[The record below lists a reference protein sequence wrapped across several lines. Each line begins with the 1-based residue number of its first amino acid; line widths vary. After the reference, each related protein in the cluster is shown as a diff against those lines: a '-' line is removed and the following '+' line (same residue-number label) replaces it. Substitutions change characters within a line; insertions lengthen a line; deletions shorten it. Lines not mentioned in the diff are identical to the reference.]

1 MKSSSSPA
9 AGPGKTGCQLPQLSP
24 LILLILSALLMSFL
38 VTGADAQQQSALDFQ
53 AYRSRIEP
61 IFLKKR
67 QGDIRCYDCHS
78 ALSTRF
84 RLEKLEP
91 GHDSWTEKQSRK
103 NLEFV
108 SKLVTPAQ
116 PLQSRLL
123 LHPLAPE
130 AGGDSTH
137 GGGKFWTSQTDPEWQ
152 VLAEW
157 VKAASPSVAT
167 LSSAPDKTP
176 PLSFEVFKA
185 EIEPIFLK
193 QRSGHARC
201 YNCHILAG
209 RTFHL
214 APLTAGT
221 NCWTDEQSRQN
232 FQRVLQVVVPGDPG
246 SSRLLVHP
254 LAPEAGGDAFHSGG
268 RQFESKND
276 PDWQTIASWIK
287 GDPPDPPQA
296 AGSTASWIYVTNS
309 AADTVDVLDAANN
322 RVIQVIRGI
331 ELPHG
336 VTFSPDGKRVYISN
350 ESENVLDVVDR
361 KSGTILQKVALSG
374 RPNNIT
380 ITKEG
385 RRVLVGIRA
394 QPGSVD
400 VIDTTLLRR
409 VKSIAVDGSVHNI
422 YVTPDGKYVVSG
434 SIENK
439 TASVIDLN
447 REEVAW
453 KLKFDQGVRP
463 MAFERKADGST
474 SRIFVQLS
482 EFNGFAVVDFDKR
495 AEVTRIKL
503 PDKPSGFGAAEGRL
517 GTPSHGIG
525 VSPDE
530 RSLWVNSTLA
540 NATFKY
546 SLPDLKLMG
555 YVRLPEVH
563 GSSGRASGAVPEW
576 VTFTPDSKF
585 VYISNS
591 AARSVSVI
599 DTQAI
604 KQVAEVPVGEVP
616 KRINTLSLP

>member
-1 MKSSSSPA
+1 MFHLLLFA
-9 AGPGKTGCQLPQLSP
+9 ALT
-24 LILLILSALLMSFL
+24 SFL
-38 VTGADAQQQSALDFQ
+38 VSRTQAQPQSSFDFQ
-53 AYRSRIEP
+53 VYRTRVEP

-67 QGDIRCYDCHS
+67 QGGVRCYDCHS

-84 RLEKLEP
+84 RLEKMEP
-91 GHDSWTEKQSRK
+91 GQENWTEEQSRK
-103 NLEFV
+103 NFEVV

-130 AGGDSTH
+130 AGGDPAH
-137 GGGKFWTSQTDPEWQ
+137 GGGKFWTSQADPEWQ

-157 VKAASPSVAT
+157 VRAASPSAST
-167 LSSAPDKTP
+167 LSSAADKTA

-185 EIEPIFLK
+185 DIEPIFLK

-201 YNCHILAG
+201 YSCHILGG

-214 APLTAGT
+214 ASLAAGT
-221 NCWTDEQSRQN
+221 KGWTDEQSRQN
-232 FQRVLQVVVPGDPG
+232 FQSVLRVIVRGDPG
-246 SSRLLVHP
+246 SSMLLMHP

-268 RQFESKND
+268 RQFDSKND
-276 PDWQTIASWIK
+276 PDWQTIANWIK
-287 GDPPDPPQA
+287 GDPPEPPKA
-296 AGSTASWIYVTNS
+296 ASSTASWIYVTNS
-309 AADTVDVLDAANN
+309 ATDTVDVIDTADN
-322 RVIQVIRGI
+322 RVVQVIRGI

-350 ESENVLDVVDR
+350 ESESVLDVVDR
-361 KSGTILQKVALSG
+361 KSGRILQKVALSG

-385 RRVLVGIRA
+385 DRVLVGIRT

-400 VIDTTLLRR
+400 VVDTTLLRR
-409 VKSIAVDGSVHNI
+409 VKNIAVDGGVHNI
-422 YVTPDGKYVVSG
+422 YLTPDGKYVVSG

-453 KLKFDQGVRP
+453 KLKFDRGVRP

-482 EFNGFAVVDFDKR
+482 DFNGYAVVDFEKR

-503 PDKPSGFGAAEGRL
+503 PDEPAGFGAIEGRL

-525 VSPDE
+525 VAPDGK
-530 RSLWVNSTLA
+530 SLWVNGTLA

-546 SLPDLKLMG
+546 SLPDLKLIG
-555 YVRLPEVH
+555 YVKLPEVH
-563 GSSGRASGAVPEW
+563 GSRGRPTGAVPEW

-591 AARSVSVI
+591 AARSISVI
-599 DTQAI
+599 DTQGL

-616 KRINTLSLP
+616 KRLNTLSLH